1 MKEQLK
7 YWYRKYIPIKFR
19 DLISLKLIREFIN
32 DIFNGYKFNNFNK
45 FIQLNARNGGIS
57 YYASNDD
64 DEATLDNDLLYKI
77 CQWGAK
83 AYEIKLEA
91 NPNLPGAHFYNQYPG
106 EHYRLLAAITILEKP
121 DSIIDIGTYTG
132 MSSRVFLDYGNENT
146 KVSTFDLVHWTEFDS
161 YLDESDFNKKRI
173 TQELGNL
180 SDENIFKLHEDL
192 FSKSSL
198 IFLDAPKDGYFEEKL
213 IRQLSKI
220 NFQERNRYLIL
231 DDIRVPEM
239 FEVWRMIDSPK
250 IDATTFGHWSGT
262 GIVNISQGLK
272 IKK

>member
-1 MKEQLK
+1 MIKHLRYFLSPILLLVAIFTVLKGNYYPICFIIFFDIITMAGDLMLKE
-7 YWYRKYIPIKFR
+7 
-19 DLISLKLIREFIN
+19 
-32 DIFNGYKFNNFNK
+32 
-45 FIQLNARNGGIS
+45 
-57 YYASNDD
+57 
-64 DEATLDNDLLYKI
+64 
-77 CQWGAK
+77 
-83 AYEIKLEA
+83 
-91 NPNLPGAHFYNQYPG
+91 
-106 EHYRLLAAITILEKP
+106 
-121 DSIIDIGTYTG
+121 
-132 MSSRVFLDYGNENT
+132 
-146 KVSTFDLVHWTEFDS
+146 
-161 YLDESDFNKKRI
+161 DESDFNKKRI

-250 IDATTFGHWSGT
+250 IDATTFGHWRGT
-262 GIVNISQGLK
+262 GIVNISEGLK